1 MDELFSQVEKLI
13 ENDAKAKE
21 AFVRRFAH
29 LFWNAPIS
37 WVVDVPIDPSWISI
51 EGIEVGPK
59 QVPEY
64 GYSPSDRGG
73 YENVNTTGN
82 QS

>member
-29 LFWNAPIS
+29 LFWNAPIA
-37 WVVDVPIDPSWISI
+37 WVGDVPIDPSWISI
-51 EGIEVGPK
+51 EGIDVGPIESK
-59 QVPEY
+59 
-64 GYSPSDRGG
+64 YSFIPDYHGLTAG
-73 YENVNTTGN
+73 D